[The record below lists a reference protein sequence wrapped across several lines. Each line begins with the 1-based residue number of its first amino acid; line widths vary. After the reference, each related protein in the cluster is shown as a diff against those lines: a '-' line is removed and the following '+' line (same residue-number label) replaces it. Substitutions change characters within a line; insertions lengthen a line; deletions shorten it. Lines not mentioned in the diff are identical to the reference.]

1 MPADSQTSEKLMFYD
16 RADNLQQQSNVSG
29 VKKRGI
35 LRKSSF
41 CGAGAG
47 CISLSGQSLS
57 GFCFPTVVFNIVRP
71 GVAQVLVENLVRLH
85 YDGKLFV
92 CVTNAYNLVD
102 FSVLSEFAENEA
114 FIRAFA
120 TCVTIAR
127 RVETQALVTP
137 TTRVKQFLSEKPK
150 ENVSNMLAYAMLKM
164 CDISFDD
171 NYLDEY
177 FLHGDEKLYAKY
189 IAESEKQT
197 H

>member
-1 MPADSQTSEKLMFYD
+1 M
-16 RADNLQQQSNVSG
+16 
-29 VKKRGI
+29 
-35 LRKSSF
+35 
-41 CGAGAG
+41 
-47 CISLSGQSLS
+47 
-57 GFCFPTVVFNIVRP
+57 
-71 GVAQVLVENLVRLH
+71 ENLVRLH

-127 RVETQALVTP
+127 RVETQALVDAYNT
-137 TTRVKQFLSEKPK
+137 VKQFLSEKPK
-150 ENVSNMLAYAMLKM
+150 ENVSNMLAYAMLKV

-197 H
+197 R